1 MGDDDSRHGLQ
12 RSLEV
17 VHATVQRGGP
27 AAAASYAL
35 IGAILLC
42 GGLGYAF
49 DEWAGMS
56 PWGLLTGLAVGL
68 VVGFYQLALMVW
80 RR

>member
-1 MGDDDSRHGLQ
+1 MGDNDSR
-12 RSLEV
+12 RSVWRSFEALN
-17 VHATVQRGGP
+17 ATVQRGGP
-27 AAAASYAL
+27 AAVASYSL
-35 IGAILLC
+35 IGAILLF
-42 GGLGYAF
+42 GGLGYAI

-56 PWGLLTGLAVGL
+56 PWGLLAGLAIGL